1 MSRTSKMFLSA
12 LCLLLL
18 VVSLAGAQ
26 ETAAIT
32 RGERIFNAY
41 CTGCHAISA
50 EVVFGPGLKGVT
62 ERRSVD
68 WLKGFIHNPA
78 LMLRKKDATAVELVA
93 KFNGYVMP
101 TLGLT
106 ERNVADVVSYLRSK
120 AR

>member
-1 MSRTSKMFLSA
+1 MSRTSKMLLPA
-12 LCLLLL
+12 LGLLLI
-18 VVSLAGAQ
+18 VVSLASAQ
-26 ETAAIT
+26 ETAAVT
-32 RGERIFNAY
+32 RGERVFTAY
-41 CTGCHAISA
+41 CTGCHSIGP

-62 ERRSVD
+62 ERRTVD

-78 LMLRKKDATAVELVA
+78 LMLRKKDATTVELVA

-106 ERNVADVVSYLRSK
+106 ERNVADVVSYLRSA